1 MLYKDEAY
9 YELIL
14 LLLNMHKVLISRA
27 KNSDM
32 HQRISTGS
40 TIFIHLHSAK
50 NWATAKSTLAAHFYT
65 VIGSN
70 ASLRKKAS
78 GTQA

>member
-1 MLYKDEAY
+1 
-9 YELIL
+9 
-14 LLLNMHKVLISRA
+14 MHKVLISRA

-65 VIGSN
+65 VMGSN